1 MNSIFNVIANA
12 LQLAV
17 FERIATYKTNYLRA
31 AVDLLRRAWFIIVA
45 YNVVAYS
52 VEHLIWGHGFYN
64 FLDTFL
70 FVYLLVEFFVILF
83 LMWKYQRVVK
93 TAVIYA

>member
-17 FERIATYKTNYLRA
+17 FERIATYRTNYLLA
-31 AVDLLRRAWFIIVA
+31 AVALLGRGLLIIIAYNFVA
-45 YNVVAYS
+45 YNV
-52 VEHLIWGHGFYN
+52 ENLIWGYRFHN
-64 FLDTFL
+64 FLDDLL

-83 LMWKYQRVVK
+83 LMWKNQRFADVVRML
-93 TAVIYA
+93 A

>member
-17 FERIATYKTNYLRA
+17 FERIATYRTNYLLA
-31 AVDLLRRAWFIIVA
+31 AVALLGRGLLIIIAYNFVA
-45 YNVVAYS
+45 YNV
-52 VEHLIWGHGFYN
+52 ENLIWGYRFHN
-64 FLDTFL
+64 FLDDLL

-83 LMWKYQRVVK
+83 LMWKNQRVADGVRML
-93 TAVIYA
+93 A